1 MARAADRPVMLGL
14 RANAGQFTLLVL
26 VNALVGAMV
35 GLERV
40 VVPLLGQD
48 VFHLSSTGATAGFI
62 VTFGLSKALTNLM
75 AGRLAERFGRRRV
88 LVAGWLAGVP
98 VAPLIIWAPS
108 WGWVLLA
115 NAFLGVNQGLAWSM
129 TVNMKVDLVGPRR
142 RGLALGLNEFAGYV
156 AVAMAA
162 VASGLVAERFGLR
175 PAPFYLGIGFAALGL
190 GTSIL
195 LVRDTSAHVALEHA
209 LRQAPP
215 TAPSP
220 AAERPPSLA
229 RMFALVSL
237 RDRTLSACSQAGLV
251 NNLNDGL
258 AWGIFPLYFAAA
270 GLDVAR
276 IGVIAAA
283 YPWTWGVLQL
293 VTGALSD
300 RLGRKWLIA
309 GGMWLQAAAILSV
322 ALMDGFAPW
331 TVAAVVMGAG
341 TAMVYP
347 TLLAAVSDVAPP
359 TQRATALGVYRF
371 WRDAGF
377 AAGALGAGL
386 LADVASTGT
395 SIVAVAALTGLS
407 GVVVAVRMTETVPPG
422 HRHQLTGPPRLAPGS
437 STLAGG
443 TKASTRR

>member
-1 MARAADRPVMLGL
+1 
-14 RANAGQFTLLVL
+14 
-26 VNALVGAMV
+26 
-35 GLERV
+35 
-40 VVPLLGQD
+40 VPL
-48 VFHLSSTGATAGFI
+48 
-62 VTFGLSKALTNLM
+62 
-75 AGRLAERFGRRRV
+75 
-88 LVAGWLAGVP
+88 
-98 VAPLIIWAPS
+98 LIIWAPS
-108 WGWVLLA
+108 WLWVLLA
-115 NAFLGVNQGLAWSM
+115 NVFLGVNQGLAWSM
-129 TVNMKVDLVGPRR
+129 TVNMKVDLVGPHR

-156 AVAMAA
+156 AVAAA
-162 VASGLVAERFGLR
+162 ALASGLIAERFGLR
-175 PAPFYLGIGFAALGL
+175 PAPFYLGIGFAALGV
-190 GTSIL
+190 GMSAL

-209 LRQAPP
+209 TRQA
-215 TAPSP
+215 APSARAP
-220 AAERPPSLA
+220 SEAGRAPSLA
-229 RMFALVSL
+229 RVFALVSL

-322 ALMDGFAPW
+322 ALMQGFTPW
-331 TVAAVVMGAG
+331 VAAAVVMGAG

-407 GVVVAVRMTETVPPG
+407 GVVVAARMTETAP
-422 HRHQLTGPPRLAPGS
+422 RRGPVHAQA
-437 STLAGG
+437 AGRRAG
-443 TKASTRR
+443 MRDRASMR